1 MTMELLKDFYAET
14 AEELRKASAIEMIL
28 RLPVVKAVKIV
39 CDLEKSDGI
48 DEDKRFS
55 LRGAILNYLDEIEEF
70 PKFEG
75 DIDHKE
81 FKDFIFD
88 ECLFERLCNIS
99 QDLLEGVAT
108 SLA

>member
-55 LRGAILNYLDEIEEF
+55 LRGARLNYLDEIEEF

-81 FKDFIFD
+81 FKDFIFY

>member
-1 MTMELLKDFYAET
+1 MKISVFLLE
-14 AEELRKASAIEMIL
+14 
-28 RLPVVKAVKIV
+28 
-39 CDLEKSDGI
+39 
-48 DEDKRFS
+48 
-55 LRGAILNYLDEIEEF
+55 DEIEEF

>member
-1 MTMELLKDFYAET
+1 M
-14 AEELRKASAIEMIL
+14 
-28 RLPVVKAVKIV
+28 KISV
-39 CDLEKSDGI
+39 
-48 DEDKRFS
+48 FS
-55 LRGAILNYLDEIEEF
+55 LRGARLNYLDEIEEF